1 VKRTFESLSKASRG
15 YVSYK
20 GGEGQLSFLLHRITG
35 LGTLLFLTIHIIDTA
50 MVYFYPDLYA
60 EAIALYQS
68 PLFMIGEIG
77 LVFSVIFHGVNGLRI
92 AYLDLF
98 KPKKWRIDS
107 QRSAVRWTLG
117 LSIVLWLPAA
127 VIMFS
132 NLLAHL

>member
-1 VKRTFESLSKASRG
+1 
-15 YVSYK
+15 
-20 GGEGQLSFLLHRITG
+20 
-35 LGTLLFLTIHIIDTA
+35 
-50 MVYFYPDLYA
+50 MVYFYPELYA
-60 EAIALYQS
+60 EAIKLYQS

-117 LSIVLWLPAA
+117 LSIILWLPAA